1 MPLERKIQSMEQIK
15 SWLLFLTRYKTKKKS
30 FIILLVSITVGCFII
45 GNISISEK
53 NETVKIYIYAR
64 SNDALSSAVV
74 DELTSQS
81 GEYSFVAA
89 KSEDV
94 IFNDVK
100 HAKAQ
105 CGYILEEN
113 QVELAVSGTVDKNII
128 LVERMGSERTD
139 IVNELFYGAYFKE
152 YAKFYTQSFTDN
164 LADSDISQYF
174 EETYDTEMQK
184 MIANLSFKKVTT
196 DKPVSSKEYVRNI
209 LAVIVCLW
217 GFASVSQF
225 VSDKKNGIMLPV
237 PVNRRFLFR
246 ILYFGVEFGILTPIM
261 FVGIWLQKS
270 HKGFLYEI
278 ATILVYML
286 AIIIMCVICSYIFK
300 RRLTVLCILPI
311 LTIAYVIVCPVFFSL
326 ANYFPIINILR
337 YLCLPYYYLRIF

>member
-1 MPLERKIQSMEQIK
+1 MEQIK
-15 SWLLFLTRYKTKKKS
+15 TWLFFLARYKTRKKS
-30 FIILLVSITVGCFII
+30 FIILLVSIPVICFII

-53 NETVKIYIYAR
+53 NETVRVYIYAR

-74 DELTSQS
+74 DELTSKN
-81 GEYSFVAA
+81 GDYSFVVA
-89 KSEDV
+89 KSEDA
-94 IFNDVK
+94 IINDVK

-113 QVELAVSGTVDKNII
+113 QVELAMSGTVDKNII

-152 YAKFYTQSFTDN
+152 YAKFYAQSFIDN
-164 LADSDISQYF
+164 QADTSVSQYF
-174 EETYDTEMQK
+174 KETYDTEMQK
-184 MIANLSFKKVTT
+184 MMDNFSVEKVTT
-196 DKPVSSKEYVRNI
+196 DKPVSSEEYVRNI

-246 ILYFGVEFGILTPIM
+246 ILYFGVEFGILAPIM
-261 FVGIWLQKS
+261 FAGIWLQKS
-270 HKGFLYEI
+270 HKSFLYEI
-278 ATILVYML
+278 AAIAVYML
-286 AIIIMCVICSYIFK
+286 AITIMCVISSYIFK

-311 LTIAYVIVCPVFFSL
+311 LTIVYVIVCPVFFSL